1 MPSTPPEAPA
11 VLLKQK
17 TLYSYWLKLYRKIS
31 KPERFGIGERID
43 KLFIELL
50 ESAQDMRFAR
60 RENKIQHI
68 DKILF
73 NLNKIRFLTE
83 VSWENKLISTK
94 EYSEFISGLEKIGK
108 ELGGWKKELTKTP
121 AEWREKH

>member
-1 MPSTPPEAPA
+1 M
-11 VLLKQK
+11 LLKQK
-17 TLYSYWLKLYRKIS
+17 ILYSYWLKLYRKIS

-50 ESAQDMRFAR
+50 ESAQDMRFAGQQ
-60 RENKIQHI
+60 NKIQHI